1 MTLEA
6 MRLCRFQ
13 ESDKNEARIAFESVF
28 MTYSYFDELPR
39 LEDIEPLTHTDV
51 LVSISRVDQGRI
63 RTAVDA
69 VFDAHPALGSM
80 YEARLDTWT
89 TRPGGGWG
97 WGVEP
102 PGTEID
108 AVIARHR
115 ASFDMHTGRLFAVSL
130 LPGAQDRVVLTAS
143 QLCID
148 DQAWQRVIEAVVTEY
163 PELETLAA

>member
-1 MTLEA
+1 MTLGP
-6 MRLCRFQ
+6 MRCSRFQ
-13 ESDKNEARIAFESVF
+13 ESDKNWARTASESVVV
-28 MTYSYFDELPR
+28 TYSYFDELPR

-51 LVSISRVDQGRI
+51 LVSNSRLDQGRI

-80 YEARLDTWT
+80 FEPRLDCWT
-89 TRPGGGWG
+89 ARPGGGWG

-102 PGTEID
+102 PGADVD

-130 LPGAQDRVVLTAS
+130 LPGAPDRVVLTAS

-148 DQAWQRVIEAVVTEY
+148 DQAWQTVIEALVTEY
-163 PELETLAA
+163 PELETRAA

>member
-1 MTLEA
+1 
-6 MRLCRFQ
+6 
-13 ESDKNEARIAFESVF
+13 

-39 LEDIEPLTHTDV
+39 LEDFEPQTHTDV
-51 LVSISRVDQGRI
+51 LIANSRVDQNRI
-63 RTAVDA
+63 RAAVDA
-69 VFDAHPALGSM
+69 VFDAHPALGTV
-80 YEARLDTWT
+80 YEPRLDAWT
-89 TRPGGGWG
+89 SRPGGGWG

-102 PGTEID
+102 PGAEID

-143 QLCID
+143 QLCMD
-148 DQAWQRVIEAVVTEY
+148 DQSWQRVIEALVTEY